1 MAWKME
7 GRIRDMNGPPESN
20 IKPLCDVLNA
30 VPGVR
35 THASCQGHIY
45 PCNAPY
51 VMFYGPLE
59 VAAAL
64 EKRLREDAHST
75 RPALSTLWTVEGMF
89 DGAYRM
95 AFSLKPP
102 RYARFP
108 WLIYGGIMG
117 LQADLA
123 LLPEMAQEALVL
135 KGE

>member
-1 MAWKME
+1 
-7 GRIRDMNGPPESN
+7 
-20 IKPLCDVLNA
+20 
-30 VPGVR
+30 
-35 THASCQGHIY
+35 
-45 PCNAPY
+45 
-51 VMFYGPLE
+51 MFYGPLE

-95 AFSLKPP
+95 ALSLKPP
-102 RYARFP
+102 RYVRFP

-135 KGE
+135 KEE